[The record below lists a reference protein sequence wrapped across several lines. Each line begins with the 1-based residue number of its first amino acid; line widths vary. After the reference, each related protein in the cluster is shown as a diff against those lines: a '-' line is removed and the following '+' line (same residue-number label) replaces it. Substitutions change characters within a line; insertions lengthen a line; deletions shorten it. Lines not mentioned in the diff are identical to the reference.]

1 MREGKPPPNL
11 TIFEEME
18 STCWV
23 AFWDT
28 LRLYILFGRGFNT
41 LLCWE
46 IQMWQ
51 NEVTIKRRNSLEII
65 PRKP

>member
-11 TIFEEME
+11 AIFEEME

-23 AFWDT
+23 AFQDK
-28 LRLYILFGRGFNT
+28 LRLYILFGGGFNT

>member
-1 MREGKPPPNL
+1 MREGKLPPNL
-11 TIFEEME
+11 AILE

-23 AFWDT
+23 AFQDT
-28 LRLYILFGRGFNT
+28 LRLYILFGGGFNT

-65 PRKP
+65 PRNP

>member
-1 MREGKPPPNL
+1 MREGKPLPNL
-11 TIFEEME
+11 AILE

-23 AFWDT
+23 AFQDT
-28 LRLYILFGRGFNT
+28 LRLYILFGGGFNT

-65 PRKP
+65 PRNP

>member
-11 TIFEEME
+11 AIFDDME

-23 AFWDT
+23 VFQDT
-28 LRLYILFGRGFNT
+28 LRLCILFGGGFNT